1 MSSLNLTVSMQRP
14 FCQSTDAM
22 FCCYME
28 CERRQGLLRNEKWIE
43 TIFLSLPRG
52 SRGKMQ
58 KSSTLYIFFLVGQA
72 ALQIKFKMF
81 QGLIYFLYEL
91 VSQLVSHHS
100 VMMAGELFFNS
111 VFA

>member
-1 MSSLNLTVSMQRP
+1 M
-14 FCQSTDAM
+14 
-22 FCCYME
+22 
-28 CERRQGLLRNEKWIE
+28 
-43 TIFLSLPRG
+43 SLPRG

-58 KSSTLYIFFLVGQA
+58 KSSTLYIFFFLVGQA

-91 VSQLVSHHS
+91 VSQLVTHHS

>member
-1 MSSLNLTVSMQRP
+1 MRNGLRLFFVFATGFKRK
-14 FCQSTDAM
+14 DA
-22 FCCYME
+22 
-28 CERRQGLLRNEKWIE
+28 EKQHFIH
-43 TIFLSLPRG
+43 FL
-52 SRGKMQ
+52 
-58 KSSTLYIFFLVGQA
+58 LVGQA

-91 VSQLVSHHS
+91 VSQLVTHHS